1 MAKEEIAAW
10 TIMVYLAGDNNLT
23 FALTEMRGAALSNN
37 PANKSTYEDI
47 SDRSPRNGIADR
59 RMLFEG
65 DTSKRK
71 VCRTVPDSNS
81 TWPLKQKEQFQAS
94 RHRVNG

>member
-10 TIMVYLAGDNNLT
+10 TIMVCLT
-23 FALTEMRGAALSNN
+23 FALTGMTGAALSNN

-47 SDRSPRNGIADR
+47 ADRSPRNGITDR
-59 RMLFEG
+59 RMLFKG